1 MDKKPYR
8 SMLIDQAFSLEKSL
22 GYTVEDREHILGSF
36 IWKIV
41 LTDDLKIYIELL
53 SEEINKRR

>member
-8 SMLIDQAFSLEKSL
+8 SMLIDQAFSLEKRL
-22 GYTVEDREHILGSF
+22 GYTVDDRENLLGSF

-41 LTDDLKIYIELL
+41 LTNDIKTYIELL

>member
-8 SMLIDQAFSLEKSL
+8 SMLIDQAFFLEKRL
-22 GYTVEDREHILGSF
+22 GYTVDDRENLLGSF

-41 LTDDLKIYIELL
+41 LTNDIKAYIELL